1 MNRALELQRAGQ
13 NESAA
18 EFYEAVLATDPEVP
32 DAHNMLAVI
41 RVAQGRLLDGF
52 RHSRRAGELTG
63 WSNQLI
69 NHNYF
74 FVARMALANADAARV
89 ARLGKLYREQG
100 NKFRLAADARVS
112 ALLVGVEFA
121 DALEAC
127 FAALAQL
134 ERPPYE
140 VLIAADLVDTNA
152 GRACPFPLRTLAPR
166 TKSPYGQL
174 NDLAVAASGDYFL
187 ALRCDQLTPRAWLA
201 CLRAMRPMAGHWS
214 LAVAEPA
221 NNQQL
226 AALLAESS
234 TTGFALLSP
243 LDVVGAAACLLVP
256 KTLHEAING
265 YQPGSADPL
274 LDYCL
279 RLLWLA
285 EPALVRYL
293 ADPAAPGQAPSTIGE
308 HEAVLDGYLRRAFS
322 SETPSNEFA
331 PSPLTWGLH
340 FHSHIIVQGILSSAD
355 VMGHMNADIE
365 ADLEHKSLHPIRP
378 QPGINLV
385 GPARGEFGLAENMRA
400 FARASM
406 AGGIPCAIRDL
417 NLALNTRQAD
427 QSLADHIAEDAR
439 HCCSVFFLS
448 PDSRQLYEQSLDAVV
463 FRRPALDFRHVKI
476 GYWFWE
482 LERIPPQWATAI
494 AKVDEIWVATEF
506 VAEAIRRVTGK
517 PVIRI
522 PTPIAFE
529 IKGRY
534 DRRHFNL
541 PENVFLFLFSF
552 DFHSFPERKN
562 PYGLIRAFRLA
573 FPPNRK
579 DVALVIKSINGHK
592 KPEATQALME
602 VADNDPRILLRDGFL
617 GRDEVLGLQSA
628 VDAYVSLHRAE
639 GLGLGLAESMYQGKP
654 VIGTGYSG
662 NLEFMNE
669 SNSALVDYT
678 LVPIKKGQ
686 YLYDD
691 PGYFWAQP
699 DEEHAAHLMR
709 KMVDD
714 SEYRQR
720 VAFRGQQDIL
730 AGFSYAAT
738 AERMKS
744 RLREIGVL

>member
-18 EFYEAVLATDPEVP
+18 ELYEAALALDPQVP

-41 RVAQGRLLDGF
+41 RVAQGHLLDGF

-63 WSNQLI
+63 WANRLI

-74 FVARMALANADAARV
+74 YTARTALANADVARV
-89 ARLGKLYREQG
+89 ARLGKHYREHAE
-100 NKFRLAADARVS
+100 AAVRSTVNARIS
-112 ALLVGVEFA
+112 ALLVGVKSA
-121 DALEAC
+121 GALGAC
-127 FAALAQL
+127 LAALGQL
-134 ERPPYE
+134 EKPPHE
-140 VLIAADLVDTNA
+140 VLIASDMDDAGA
-152 GRACPFPLRTLAPR
+152 GRTYPFTLWTLAPR
-166 TKSPYGQL
+166 TKNPYGQL
-174 NDLAVAASGDYFL
+174 NDLAAAASGDYLFTL
-187 ALRCDQLTPRAWLA
+187 PCYPSTSPDWLA
-201 CLRAMRPMAGHWS
+201 GLRAMRPIAEGWT
-214 LAVAEPA
+214 LAVAETA
-221 NNQQL
+221 NNPRL
-226 AALLAESS
+226 SALLAESS
-234 TTGFALLSP
+234 TTGFALLST
-243 LDVVGAAACLLVP
+243 LDVIAAAACLLVP
-256 KTLHEAING
+256 KALHEAIGG
-265 YQPGSADPL
+265 YRPDSADPL

-285 EPALVRYL
+285 EPAMVHC
-293 ADPAAPGQAPSTIGE
+293 PALSLSAPSGIE
-308 HEAVLDGYLRRAFS
+308 ERQAVLDGYLRRAFS
-322 SETPSNEFA
+322 GDKPANEFA
-331 PSPLTWGLH
+331 PSPLGWGLH
-340 FHSHIIVQGILSSAD
+340 FHAHIVAQGLLPAAD
-355 VMGHMNADIE
+355 LMARMNADIE
-365 ADLEHKSLHPIRP
+365 AYLKHKSLRPIRP
-378 QPGINLV
+378 TPGINLV
-385 GPARGEFGLAENMRA
+385 GPARAEFGLGENMRA
-400 FARASM
+400 FARASLK
-406 AGGIPCAIRDL
+406 GGIPCAIRDL

-427 QSLADHIAEDAR
+427 QSLADHIAEEAR
-439 HCCSVFFLS
+439 HSCSVFFLN
-448 PDSRQLYEQSLDAVV
+448 PDSRQLYDQSLDAVV
-463 FRRPALDFRHVKI
+463 FQRPALDFRHVKI

-482 LERIPPQWATAI
+482 LEKIPPQWANAI
-494 AKVDEIWVATEF
+494 AKVDETWVATEF
-506 VAEAIRRVTGK
+506 VAKAIRSATGK
-517 PVIRI
+517 PVIKI

-541 PENVFLFLFSF
+541 PENAFLFLFSF

-592 KPEATQALME
+592 KPGAVEKLMD
-602 VADNDPRILLRDGFL
+602 VADNDPRVLLRDGFL
-617 GRDEVLGLQSA
+617 SRDEVFGLQSV

-654 VIGTGYSG
+654 VIGTRYSG
-662 NLEFMNE
+662 NLEFMNDA
-669 SNSALVDYT
+669 NSALVDYT
-678 LVPIKKGQ
+678 LVPIKKGE

-691 PGYFWAQP
+691 PGFFWAQP

-730 AGFSYAAT
+730 TGFSYAAT